1 MMAGPFQR
9 GGLWPYRS
17 EKENSDMGGLFQ
29 RRGARMT
36 NNVEV
41 GVAGSITVAL
51 LLIAVAF
58 LLRSFYRR
66 YTRMENRKDDD
77 SQ

>member
-1 MMAGPFQR
+1 
-9 GGLWPYRS
+9 
-17 EKENSDMGGLFQ
+17 
-29 RRGARMT
+29 MT

-66 YTRMENRKDDD
+66 YTRMENRKDDE